1 MSVFAE
7 RIRELRDTQ
16 GLTQD
21 AIGKVIGKSREAI
34 SKYEVGEHEPDLI
47 VVAALA
53 KYFNVSADYIIGI
66 TDGLELVDGSRRKSG
81 GPYEKYLKDKEFIP
95 HLKLAIKIKENNVDL
110 SKVEKFV
117 NNLIRQIKKQT
128 NP

>member
-34 SKYEVGEHEPDLI
+34 SKYEVGEHEPDL
-47 VVAALA
+47 VVIAALA
-53 KYFNVSADYIIGI
+53 KYFDVTADYIIGI
-66 TDGLELVDGSRRKSG
+66 TDDSELINGRRKSQ
-81 GPYEKYLKDKEFIP
+81 GPYEKYLKDKDFIP
-95 HLKLAIKIKENNVDL
+95 HLRLAIKIKENNVDIA
-110 SKVEKFV
+110 KVEKFV
-117 NNLIRQIKKQT
+117 NSLIRQIRKQT
-128 NP
+128 HP